1 MNFVVDGL
9 EPIKQSYISTSC
21 LGLLVVAPLLES
33 GFTSHSLVL
42 APNSHNVLLTQ
53 VLAGRQPAQPQR
65 GDGAADPPP
74 RPPRQAGQAQVPQ
87 PRAGES

>member
-33 GFTSHSLVL
+33 HSLVL
-42 APNSHNVLLTQ
+42 APNSHNVLLAQ
-53 VLAGRQPAQPQR
+53 VLAGRQPAQLER